1 MNYKITGG
9 KKLSGSVTTNI
20 SKNAGVGLLCAS
32 LLNRGTTTL
41 KRMPRIEEVNR
52 LIEVLE
58 SIGVKIVREENGDLR
73 IQPPAKFNLQNIDY
87 SAAEK
92 TRSIVMF
99 IAPLAHIFDSFE
111 LPLPGGCKLGGRTM
125 MPHVQALSKLGIHIS
140 EGSESTL
147 RIEAKEKH
155 AGEIVMYEASDTG
168 TENALMAAAKIEGQT
183 TIKFASA
190 NYAIQ
195 DLCVFL
201 ESAGVKIEGIGT
213 TTLVVNGV
221 SEINSDLTA
230 YPSEDPI
237 ESMFFISLSATT
249 GSEITIKRCPIDFLE
264 LELATLEQMGL
275 RFDTGKM
282 YTADNGHTR
291 LVDITVIGCI
301 HLN

>member
-1 MNYKITGG
+1 
-9 KKLSGSVTTNI
+9 
-20 SKNAGVGLLCAS
+20 
-32 LLNRGTTTL
+32 
-41 KRMPRIEEVNR
+41 MPKIEEVKR
-52 LIEVLE
+52 LIEVLQ
-58 SIGVKIVREENGDLR
+58 SIGVSVIWEENGDMR
-73 IQPPAKFNLQNIDY
+73 ITPPKKIDLKNINR
-87 SAAEK
+87 AAAQR

-168 TENALMAAAKIEGQT
+168 TENALMAASKIEGQT

-201 ESAGVKIEGIGT
+201 RQCGVKNT
-213 TTLVVNGV
+213 QR
-221 SEINSDLTA
+221 S
-230 YPSEDPI
+230 
-237 ESMFFISLSATT
+237 
-249 GSEITIKRCPIDFLE
+249 
-264 LELATLEQMGL
+264 
-275 RFDTGKM
+275 
-282 YTADNGHTR
+282 
-291 LVDITVIGCI
+291 CI
-301 HLN
+301 

>member
-20 SKNAGVGLLCAS
+20 SKNAGVGLLCVS

-58 SIGVKIVREENGDLR
+58 SIGVRIVREENGDLR
-73 IQPPAKFNLQNIDY
+73 IQPPAKFNLENINY
-87 SAAEK
+87 EAAEK

-125 MPHVQALSKLGIHIS
+125 MPHVQALAKLGIHIS

-147 RIEAKEKH
+147 RIKAKEKH

-201 ESAGVKIEGIGT
+201 VSAGVKIQGIGT
-213 TTLVVNGV
+213 TTLIVNGV

-249 GSEITIKRCPIDFLE
+249 KSEITIKRCPIDFLE

-275 RFDTGKM
+275 RFETGK
-282 YTADNGHTR
+282 
-291 LVDITVIGCI
+291 I
-301 HLN
+301 